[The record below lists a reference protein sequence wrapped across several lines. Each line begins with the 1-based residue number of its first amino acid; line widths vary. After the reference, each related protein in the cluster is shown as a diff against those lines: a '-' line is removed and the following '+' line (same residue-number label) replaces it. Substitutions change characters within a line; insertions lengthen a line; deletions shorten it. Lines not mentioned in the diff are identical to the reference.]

1 MYSNILSS
9 LVIYL
14 TVLRFPSAVLF
25 QEIVGKL
32 AALEETDAP
41 PSDIKPCSLDK
52 STQALVKLI
61 FNNDMFKEAMQSME
75 IGKIK
80 NTVLVLS

>member
-1 MYSNILSS
+1 MKCSNHVHVLTLS
-9 LVIYL
+9 I
-14 TVLRFPSAVLF
+14 VLC

-41 PSDIKPCSLDK
+41 ATIKPCSLDM
-52 STQALVKLI
+52 STQDLVKLI

-75 IGKIK
+75 IGEAIGWERSEVV
-80 NTVLVLS
+80 NHSL